1 MASIDKLTNIYN
13 RQEMINRFNLLKKIS
28 DRNQN
33 PITMLFLDID
43 FLKKLMTIMGI
54 QLEIQFWCY
63 DSLVDNL
70 ALKNI

>member
-1 MASIDKLTNIYN
+1 MKRLKKMASIDKLTNIYN

-54 QLEIQFWCY
+54 QLEIQF
-63 DSLVDNL
+63 
-70 ALKNI
+70 